1 MGSTL
6 RALKTRV
13 SEHAGRSVRTGRMLS
28 SPPYSS
34 IRIHAEQC
42 DTFVSLDNFKI
53 LDFSK
58 NSSDLRILEAIYIS
72 KIKPNLNETVSS
84 HPLNIVR

>member
-1 MGSTL
+1 
-6 RALKTRV
+6 
-13 SEHAGRSVRTGRMLS
+13 MLS
-28 SPPYSS
+28 APPFSS

-42 DTFVSLDNFKI
+42 DTPVSIENFEI

-58 NSSDLRILEAIYIS
+58 NNSDLRILEAMYIS
-72 KIKPNLNETVSS
+72 KIKPILNETVTS